1 MAFASVDGVNLYYE
15 QHGDAGEHLVFVHGY
30 TGDTSDWLH
39 QVAEFATSHRVLVL
53 DNRGHGKSEAPSD
66 RGAYGVERMTADLAE
81 LTDQLG
87 IDRYHLV
94 GHSMGGTIAQEL
106 ALQSPERLLS
116 LTLHDTS
123 YSFSARKAHPAMTA
137 WIENRFRIAETQGM
151 RAVAEMK
158 FPLPPPPHM
167 PEERIKETTE
177 RLARMSVDAFIGA
190 WQGLA
195 AWEGTAE
202 RAHAIAAPTLVVYGD
217 QDAAP
222 ITKGSAKL
230 ADMIPNAQL
239 QPIPECGHSP
249 NWERPKLFNDTLA
262 TFLRSTVS
270 GNGA

>member
-1 MAFASVDGVNLYYE
+1 MAFESVDGVKLYYE
-15 QHGDAGEHLVFVHGY
+15 QHGDAGDHLVFVHGY

-39 QVAEFATSHRVLVL
+39 QVEKFATHYRVLLL
-53 DNRGHGKSEAPSD
+53 DNRGHGKSEAPTD
-66 RGAYGVERMTADLAE
+66 RGTYGVDRMTADLAE
-81 LTDQLG
+81 ITNKLG

-94 GHSMGGTIAQEL
+94 GHSMGGTIAQEF

-123 YSFSARKAHPAMTA
+123 FSFTARKAHPAMTA
-137 WIENRFRIAETQGM
+137 WIKNRFRIAEAQGM
-151 RAVAEMK
+151 RAVADMK

-167 PEERIKETTE
+167 PEDRLKETSE

-190 WQGLA
+190 WKGLA

-222 ITKGSAKL
+222 ITRGSVKL
-230 ADMIPNAQL
+230 ANMIPNAQL
-239 QPIPECGHSP
+239 HAIPECGHSP
-249 NWERPKLFNDTLA
+249 NWERPELFNDALDS
-262 TFLRSTVS
+262 FLRGTIS
-270 GNGA
+270 GK